1 MSSNNYDKDPQQ
13 WVLNLLEFTPRRVYR
28 CLCLMYTIKFFK
40 KNQIHNLGKMLTVL
54 SKLKIDFLPIVL
66 MHVDDKTSSFF
77 ICSAHL
83 HQVLLSETNYSSAS
97 NHVQFPELEKNYCRS
112 CVRHCIQNMCTIYPI
127 ISINEE

>member
-1 MSSNNYDKDPQQ
+1 
-13 WVLNLLEFTPRRVYR
+13 
-28 CLCLMYTIKFFK
+28 MYTIKFFK

-83 HQVLLSETNYSSAS
+83 HQVLLSKANYSCTA
-97 NHVQFPELEKNYCRS
+97 NDIHFPKLGKIYCRS
-112 CVRHCIQNMCTIYPI
+112 CVTHYIWRKCAIYPFVVFNNDELYFYGYV
-127 ISINEE
+127 SALVYFKD